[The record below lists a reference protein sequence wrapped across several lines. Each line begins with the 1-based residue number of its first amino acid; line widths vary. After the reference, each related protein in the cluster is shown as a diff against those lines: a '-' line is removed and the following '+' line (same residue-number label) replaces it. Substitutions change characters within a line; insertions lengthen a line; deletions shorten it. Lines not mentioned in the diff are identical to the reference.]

1 MVDNVIRLVTEKLS
15 SLSCI
20 EGIVLGGSR
29 AKGMDTE
36 DSDIDI
42 GIYYD
47 LERLD
52 LDEMNLIATELD
64 DDHRSNL
71 VSPPGGWGE
80 WVNGGAWLN
89 VQGYAVDLI
98 LRDLKRVEQI
108 IKETEQGIVTTHYQ
122 TGHPHGYLSSMY
134 RGELAISKIL
144 YARNPSLHQLKKQA
158 EVYPPALRKTIIRFF
173 LFEAEFSLM
182 FVAANI
188 KADDKYYIAGYIF
201 RIISCLNQVLYA
213 CNHTYCI
220 NEKKA
225 IKLLETFEHKPDKYA
240 QKVNHI
246 FEMLGISLIECY
258 ELTEQL
264 YNEVKQIA
272 SEVSSF

>member
-15 SLSCI
+15 SLSYV

-29 AKGMDTE
+29 AKGMHTE

-47 LERLD
+47 PDRFD
-52 LDEMNLIATELD
+52 LDEINLLATELD
-64 DDHRSNL
+64 DDHRRNL
-71 VSPPGGWGE
+71 VAPPGGWGD
-80 WVNGGAWLN
+80 WVNGGAWLT

-108 IKETEQGIVTTHYQ
+108 MKETEKGIVTTHYQ
-122 TGHPHGYLSSMY
+122 TGHPHGYISSMY

-144 YARNPSLHQLKKQA
+144 YARDHRLYELKRRA
-158 EVYPPALRKTIIRFF
+158 EIYPPALQKALIRFF

-182 FVAANI
+182 FVKANVE
-188 KADDKYYIAGYIF
+188 ANDKYYIAGYIF
-201 RIISCLNQVLYA
+201 RIVSCLNQVLFA
-213 CNHTYCI
+213 CNRAYCI

-225 IKLLETFEHKPDKYA
+225 IKLLETFEHKPEKYA
-240 QKVNHI
+240 QKVNWI
-246 FEMLGISLIECY
+246 FEVLGVSLGECY
-258 ELTEQL
+258 EMTEEL

-272 SEVSSF
+272 TGVT